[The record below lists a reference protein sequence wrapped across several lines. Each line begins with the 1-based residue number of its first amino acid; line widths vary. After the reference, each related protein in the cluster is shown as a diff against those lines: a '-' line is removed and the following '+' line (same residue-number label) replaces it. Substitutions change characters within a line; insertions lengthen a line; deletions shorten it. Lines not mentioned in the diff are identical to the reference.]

1 MRRLLPRL
9 KALASEKSPFGGKAV
24 GRPGAKGDVH
34 WAKPELVAEI
44 EFAGWS
50 DDEQLRQASFK
61 GLREDKDPTEVEAE
75 RPARPESTDLAAP
88 ASREGADDRGGS
100 DVSQVPAGDRDYA
113 VFGVVISN
121 PDKVLW
127 PEGAD
132 AEAVTKLELARY
144 YEAVGPW
151 MIGHLKGRPCSIVR
165 APEGIRR
172 ELFFQRHAMAGMSRL
187 LSTVIVS
194 GDKKAYIEI
203 DRVEG
208 LVAAA
213 QVAAVELHPWNCAPG
228 KPEVPGRLVF
238 DLDPAPNVDFRA
250 VIAGARELR
259 ERLEALELVPFCKTT
274 GGKGIHVVTPLEHSR
289 NGSLSWDDAKAF
301 AREVCLQMAQD
312 DPDHFL
318 ITMAKKERAG
328 RIFLDYL
335 RNDRTSTAV
344 AVLSPRG
351 RPGAPVSMPLLW
363 TQLRSG
369 LDPRQFTIRTT
380 PALLAESTAW
390 KDYEDSARPLEAA
403 VARLAKSSA
412 KGKAA

>member
-1 MRRLLPRL
+1 
-9 KALASEKSPFGGKAV
+9 
-24 GRPGAKGDVH
+24 
-34 WAKPELVAEI
+34 
-44 EFAGWS
+44 
-50 DDEQLRQASFK
+50 
-61 GLREDKDPTEVEAE
+61 
-75 RPARPESTDLAAP
+75 
-88 ASREGADDRGGS
+88 
-100 DVSQVPAGDRDYA
+100 
-113 VFGVVISN
+113 
-121 PDKVLW
+121 
-127 PEGAD
+127 
-132 AEAVTKLELARY
+132 
-144 YEAVGPW
+144 
-151 MIGHLKGRPCSIVR
+151 
-165 APEGIRR
+165 
-172 ELFFQRHAMAGMSRL
+172 MAGMSRL

-238 DLDPAPNVDFRA
+238 DLDPAPDVDFRA

-369 LDPRQFTIRTT
+369 LDPSSSRSEPRRRCSRRALRGRTT
-380 PALLAESTAW
+380 RIARARSRQPSPGWPSPRRRERPHSGCSTARVPAGAVTSRAPQPS
-390 KDYEDSARPLEAA
+390 ESGGVVTAPSHTFPGEQICAA
-403 VARLAKSSA
+403 FRT
-412 KGKAA
+412 

>member
-1 MRRLLPRL
+1 MPCSARRTNYRSRGSSPSASNAPYRSGRGETWTKAKVRSGQEVVIGGWTSEAGSFRSLLVGVYRGKTLIPIGRVGTGFSQEVVRRLLPRL

-24 GRPGAKGDVH
+24 GRPGAKGNVH

-50 DDEQLRQASFK
+50 DDEQFRQASFK

-165 APEGIRR
+165 APRGLRGSSS
-172 ELFFQRHAMAGMSRL
+172 F
-187 LSTVIVS
+187 S
-194 GDKKAYIEI
+194 GTRWPACL
-203 DRVEG
+203 G
-208 LVAAA
+208 SS
-213 QVAAVELHPWNCAPG
+213 
-228 KPEVPGRLVF
+228 VP
-238 DLDPAPNVDFRA
+238 
-250 VIAGARELR
+250 
-259 ERLEALELVPFCKTT
+259 
-274 GGKGIHVVTPLEHSR
+274 
-289 NGSLSWDDAKAF
+289 
-301 AREVCLQMAQD
+301 
-312 DPDHFL
+312 
-318 ITMAKKERAG
+318 
-328 RIFLDYL
+328 
-335 RNDRTSTAV
+335 
-344 AVLSPRG
+344 
-351 RPGAPVSMPLLW
+351 
-363 TQLRSG
+363 
-369 LDPRQFTIRTT
+369 
-380 PALLAESTAW
+380 
-390 KDYEDSARPLEAA
+390 
-403 VARLAKSSA
+403 
-412 KGKAA
+412 